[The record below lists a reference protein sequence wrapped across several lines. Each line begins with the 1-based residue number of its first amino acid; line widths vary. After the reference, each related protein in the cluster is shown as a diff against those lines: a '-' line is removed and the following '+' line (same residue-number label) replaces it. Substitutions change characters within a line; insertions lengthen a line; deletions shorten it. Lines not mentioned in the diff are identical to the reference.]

1 MAYVKV
7 SVPRNENGGAPTI
20 KNATVILI
28 DIDDVETE
36 PSRELGNTEVTGD
49 FALKTGAKAVG
60 IYATPSTVIPTEEQ
74 SGEVDSRGIIKGVEY
89 VHPGNSVAIANH
101 TEAFLNRG
109 VIALVRECDGSSAGK
124 CLVIGSKCNPLYM
137 QPEYSNTKEA
147 SNRKFVWKQDMP
159 DKFVIGTYAGA
170 LPALADTPSSEAGA

>member
-1 MAYVKV
+1 MYTKV
-7 SVPRNENGGAPTI
+7 SIPRNEDGGAPTI

-28 DIDDVETE
+28 DIEDVETE
-36 PSRELGNTEVTGD
+36 PTRELGNTEVVGD

-60 IYATPSTVIPTEEQ
+60 IYATPSTVVPTEEQ
-74 SGEVDSRGIIKGVEY
+74 SGEVDARGIIKGVEY

-101 TEAFLNRG
+101 TEAFLNKG
-109 VIALVRECDGSSAGK
+109 VIALVRECNGSASGK

-137 QPEYSNTKEA
+137 QPEYTNSKEA

-170 LPALADTPSSEAGA
+170 LPTLAAEPASESSS

>member
-1 MAYVKV
+1 MRDMLKCMRKLRRLSALVLAMCLLTAGLA
-7 SVPRNENGGAPTI
+7 SADELASDLNLGLSA
-20 KNATVILI
+20 NA
-28 DIDDVETE
+28 
-36 PSRELGNTEVTGD
+36 
-49 FALKTGAKAVG
+49 
-60 IYATPSTVIPTEEQ
+60 PTEEQ

-101 TEAFLNRG
+101 TEVFLNRG
-109 VIALVRECDGSSAGK
+109 VIALVRECDGSSDGK

-170 LPALADTPSSEAGA
+170 LPALADAPSSEAGA